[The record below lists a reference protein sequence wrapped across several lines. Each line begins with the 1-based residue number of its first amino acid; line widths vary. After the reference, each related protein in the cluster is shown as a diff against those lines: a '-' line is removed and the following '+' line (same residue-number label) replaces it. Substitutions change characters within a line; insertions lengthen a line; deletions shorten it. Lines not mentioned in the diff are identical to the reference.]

1 MTDAIS
7 PSMPDF
13 HAVAMSDPPSLRR
26 RAPSRIYL
34 TLGSGQAV
42 DISRQCVHLRAGQ
55 KLKIQVVLQNL
66 DAQVEINGEEPLLV
80 LVPRC
85 RIISGPGVVHYHA
98 EFIGRSR
105 FRNPFPR
112 TGRLHISL
120 GDGLPDPYLVTI
132 PVTIRPSLW
141 TSVFWWLALFG
152 GLVWMRWQWT
162 IANSQSLSEI
172 MPKLQQD
179 LPFLGGLFL
188 AGFLVVFLL
197 RVIGWLMSLTR
208 PS

>member
-1 MTDAIS
+1 
-7 PSMPDF
+7 MP
-13 HAVAMSDPPSLRR
+13 VTP
-26 RAPSRIYL
+26 
-34 TLGSGQAV
+34 
-42 DISRQCVHLRAGQ
+42 
-55 KLKIQVVLQNL
+55 
-66 DAQVEINGEEPLLV
+66 
-80 LVPRC
+80 
-85 RIISGPGVVHYHA
+85 
-98 EFIGRSR
+98 
-105 FRNPFPR
+105 NPFPR